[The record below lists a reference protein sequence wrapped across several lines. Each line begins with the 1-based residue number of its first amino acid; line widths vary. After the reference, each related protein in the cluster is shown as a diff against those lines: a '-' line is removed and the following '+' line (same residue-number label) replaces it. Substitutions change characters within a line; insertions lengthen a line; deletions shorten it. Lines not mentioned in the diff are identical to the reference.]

1 MPSRYYMGGI
11 CGMGMAPLAAFLA
24 DEGNRI
30 EGFDDVPNAELAQR
44 LEKLGVK
51 FTPPT
56 GKYDKLV
63 ISSALNRRRG
73 EFWRMRQT
81 GFRSTA
87 VTSLAQFR
95 TALECTDTAQ
105 PASR

>member
-44 LEKLGVK
+44 LEKLGVAGGNS
-51 FTPPT
+51 PT
-56 GKYDKLV
+56 FA
-63 ISSALNRRRG
+63 I
-73 EFWRMRQT
+73 
-81 GFRSTA
+81 
-87 VTSLAQFR
+87 
-95 TALECTDTAQ
+95 
-105 PASR
+105 PAT

>member
-56 GKYDKLV
+56 GKYDKVV
-63 ISSALNRRRG
+63 ISSALNMG
-73 EFWRMRQT
+73 SN
-81 GFRSTA
+81 G
-87 VTSLAQFR
+87 L
-95 TALECTDTAQ
+95 L
-105 PASR
+105 

>member
-1 MPSRYYMGGI
+1 MPLRYYMGGI

-30 EGFDDVPNAELAQR
+30 EGFDDVPNPDLAQR

-51 FTPPT
+51 FAPPS

-73 EFWRMRQT
+73 EFADFCDSRNIVRTSCNIGIIMRSSS
-81 GFRSTA
+81 F
-87 VTSLAQFR
+87 
-95 TALECTDTAQ
+95 
-105 PASR
+105 